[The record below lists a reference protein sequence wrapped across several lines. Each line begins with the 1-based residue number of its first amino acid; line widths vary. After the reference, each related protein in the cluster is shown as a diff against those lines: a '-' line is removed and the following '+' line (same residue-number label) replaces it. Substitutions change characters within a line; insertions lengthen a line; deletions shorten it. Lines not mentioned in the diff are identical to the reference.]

1 MKRKKILYIVVV
13 YCVVALIIGVT
24 ASMEQVRAE
33 ERKEIDLSL
42 TPKDVLFDVS
52 NMKPGDW
59 TERSIRVNNEGT
71 AKFLY
76 TLSAEFAD
84 GSKKLYEALTLEV
97 KDKERVLYKGS
108 LGGFTKLAG
117 RILSAGQS
125 EQLIYT
131 VRFPE
136 EFGNEYQGLGTKV
149 KFVFYAEA
157 DGSNAGTPE
166 NPNGNTSNTGTTDKP
181 GGVTSVDNSSTNVS
195 NLNMNYG
202 LLPRTGTHYMNT
214 ILIGIGLILIGL
226 FVYKK
231 RAKR

>member
-1 MKRKKILYIVVV
+1 MFMKRKKLLYIVVV
-13 YCVVALIIGVT
+13 YCIVALIIGVT
-24 ASMEQVRAE
+24 TSMEQVRAE

-59 TERSIRVNNEGT
+59 AERSIRVNNEGA

-76 TLSAEFAD
+76 TMSSEFAD

-97 KDKERVLYKGS
+97 KDRERVLYKGS
-108 LGGFTKLAG
+108 LGGFTKLSG

-136 EFGNEYQGLGTKV
+136 ELGNEYQGLGTKV
-149 KFVFYAEA
+149 KFVFYAEK
-157 DGSNAGTPE
+157 DGGTTGTPE
-166 NPNGNTSNTGTTDKP
+166 DPNGNTGTTEKLD
-181 GGVTSVDNSSTNVS
+181 GITRVDNSSANV
-195 NLNMNYG
+195 
-202 LLPRTGTHYMNT
+202 
-214 ILIGIGLILIGL
+214 
-226 FVYKK
+226 
-231 RAKR
+231 